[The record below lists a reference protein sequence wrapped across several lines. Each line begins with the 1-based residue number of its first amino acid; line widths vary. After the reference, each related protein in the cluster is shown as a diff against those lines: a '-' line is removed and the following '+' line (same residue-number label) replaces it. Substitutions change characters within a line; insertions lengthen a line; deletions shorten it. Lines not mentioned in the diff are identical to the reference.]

1 MALIASACDCDNIL
15 VALTE
20 IPVETCPFKIGQ
32 MLRFWFVR
40 SGEVIFD
47 SGTPANNVP
56 ATITGDLINE
66 AAPWAVLFAA
76 ANSTK
81 VVKTPIVG
89 GNPTITA
96 GTANTFGGGG
106 NDTANGL
113 VLNLGVNPSDVS
125 MDFFFLTK
133 EQIIAIRKLE
143 CEDLEVYIINNEGKI
158 FFWEDSNGLQTGIP
172 VLNLQL
178 LDKSNGGVVTP
189 DVNTLSFKF
198 PARYDEK
205 LTSVNPEAGF
215 NTLTV

>member
-1 MALIASACDCDNIL
+1 MALIASACDCDNIP

-20 IPVETCPFKIGQ
+20 IPVVTCPFKIGQ

-40 SGEVIFD
+40 AGEVIFD
-47 SGTPANNVP
+47 SVTPASNLP

-76 ANSTK
+76 VNSTK

-143 CEDLEVYIINNEGKI
+143 CEDVEV
-158 FFWEDSNGLQTGIP
+158 
-172 VLNLQL
+172 
-178 LDKSNGGVVTP
+178 
-189 DVNTLSFKF
+189 
-198 PARYDEK
+198 
-205 LTSVNPEAGF
+205 
-215 NTLTV
+215 

>member
-1 MALIASACDCDNIL
+1 MALIASACDCDNIP
-15 VALTE
+15 VALSE
-20 IPVETCPFKIGQ
+20 IPATSCPFKIGQ

-40 SGEVIFD
+40 AGEVIFD
-47 SGTPANNVP
+47 SGTPLNNVP
-56 ATITGDLINE
+56 VTITGDLINE

-76 ANSTK
+76 INSTK
-81 VVKTPIVG
+81 VVKTPVVG

-113 VLNLGVNPSDVS
+113 VLNLGVNPADVS

-133 EQIIAIRKLE
+133 EQIIALRKLE
-143 CEDLEVYIINNEGKI
+143 CEDVEVYIINNEGKI

-189 DVNTLSFKF
+189 DVNTLTFKF

>member
-1 MALIASACDCDNIL
+1 
-15 VALTE
+15 
-20 IPVETCPFKIGQ
+20 

-40 SGEVIFD
+40 AGEVIFD
-47 SGTPANNVP
+47 SGTPANNEP

-76 ANSTK
+76 IDSTK

-89 GNPTITA
+89 GNPTITP

-133 EQIIAIRKLE
+133 EQIIALRKLE
-143 CEDLEVYIINNEGKI
+143 CEDVEVYIINNEGKI

-178 LDKSNGGVVTP
+178 LDKSNAGVVTP
-189 DVNTLSFKF
+189 DVNTLTFKF

>member
-1 MALIASACDCDNIL
+1 MALIASACDCDNIP

-20 IPVETCPFKIGQ
+20 IPVVTCPFKIGQ

-40 SGEVIFD
+40 AGEVIFD
-47 SGTPANNVP
+47 SVTPASNLP

-76 ANSTK
+76 VNSTK
-81 VVKTPIVG
+81 VIKTPIVG

-96 GTANTFGGGG
+96 GTANIFGGGG

-143 CEDLEVYIINNEGKI
+143 CEDVEVYIINNEGKI
-158 FFWEDSNGLQTGIP
+158 FFWEDENGLQTGIP

>member
-1 MALIASACDCDNIL
+1 MALIASACDCDNIP
-15 VALTE
+15 VALSE
-20 IPVETCPFKIGQ
+20 IPVVTCPFKIGQ

-40 SGEVIFD
+40 AGEVIFD

-76 ANSTK
+76 INSTK

-113 VLNLGVNPSDVS
+113 VLNLGVNPADVS

-133 EQIIAIRKLE
+133 EQIISIRKLE
-143 CEDLEVYIINNEGKI
+143 CEDVEVYIINNEGKI

-178 LDKSNGGVVTP
+178 LDKSNAGVVTP
-189 DVNTLSFKF
+189 DVNTLTFKF

>member
-1 MALIASACDCDNIL
+1 MALIASACDCDNIP

-20 IPVETCPFKIGQ
+20 IPVVTCPFKIGQ

-40 SGEVIFD
+40 AGEVIFD
-47 SGTPANNVP
+47 SVTPASNLP

-76 ANSTK
+76 VNSTK

-143 CEDLEVYIINNEGKI
+143 CEDVEVYIINNEGKI
-158 FFWEDSNGLQTGIP
+158 FFWEDENGLQTGIP

>member
-1 MALIASACDCDNIL
+1 MALIASACDCDNIP

-20 IPVETCPFKIGQ
+20 IPVVTCPFKIGQ

-40 SGEVIFD
+40 AGEVIFD
-47 SGTPANNVP
+47 SVTPASNVP

-66 AAPWAVLFAA
+66 AAGWAVLFAA
-76 ANSTK
+76 ADSTK

-143 CEDLEVYIINNEGKI
+143 CEDVEVYIINNEGKI
-158 FFWEDSNGLQTGIP
+158 FFWEDANGLQTGIP

>member
-1 MALIASACDCDNIL
+1 MALIASACDCDNIP

-20 IPVETCPFKIGQ
+20 IPVVTCPFKIGQ

-40 SGEVIFD
+40 AGEVIFD
-47 SGTPANNVP
+47 SVTPASNLP
-56 ATITGDLINE
+56 ATIASDLINE

-76 ANSTK
+76 VNSTK

-143 CEDLEVYIINNEGKI
+143 CEDVEVYIINNEGKI
-158 FFWEDSNGLQTGIP
+158 FFWEDENGLQTGIP